1 VSELKIEVDPAE
13 AGLDPERLKRID
25 AHFAAYT
32 GDGRLPG
39 WLLTINRHGRLAYV
53 ARCGSRDLEAR
64 LPVTDDTLWR
74 IYSMT
79 KPVTSVAAMILYE
92 EGTLALT
99 DPVSAF
105 IPSFGDV
112 RVYAGGSD
120 LKQVTEPAV
129 EPVRIWHLLT
139 HTSGLTYGFHRVHPV
154 DALYRAAGFEWG
166 TPPGV
171 DLAQA
176 CDMWAGFPL
185 LFQPGTEWNYSVATD
200 VLGRVV
206 EVASGQRL
214 DEFFAARIL
223 GPLGMTDT
231 AFWAGPTTRERL
243 AALYRPDADGKAT
256 RMDSFG
262 QWALKEP
269 RMLSGGGGL
278 VSTAADY
285 DRFTQMLL
293 HRPDSPAGEL
303 DGIRLLSPR
312 TIGYMT
318 RNHLPGGL
326 DLETFGRPLYAESPF
341 RGVGFGLG
349 LAVVIDPV
357 PGKVIC
363 SAGEISWGGAAST
376 AFWIDQDADLTVSF
390 FTQLLPSSTH
400 PIRPQLRQLVYQA
413 LVR

>member
-1 VSELKIEVDPAE
+1 VNELKVDVDAAE
-13 AGLDPERLKRID
+13 AGLDSERLKRVD
-25 AHFAAYT
+25 AHFAGYVA
-32 GDGRLPG
+32 DGRLPG
-39 WLLTINRHGRLAYV
+39 WLLTVRRHGRLAYV
-53 ARCGSRDLEAR
+53 ARCGSRDLEAG
-64 LPVTDDTLWR
+64 LPVTDDTVWR

-79 KPVTSVAAMILYE
+79 KPVTSVAAMMLYE
-92 EGTLALT
+92 EGRLALT

-105 IPSFGDV
+105 IPAFDDV

-120 LKQVTEPAV
+120 LKQQTIPAV

-139 HTSGLTYGFHRVHPV
+139 HTAGLTYGFHRVHPV
-154 DALYRAAGFEWG
+154 DAMYRAAGFEWG
-166 TPPGV
+166 TPHGA

-176 CDMWAGFPL
+176 CDLWAGFPL

-206 EVASGQRL
+206 EVASGQHL
-214 DEFFAARIL
+214 DEFFADRIF

-231 AFWAGPTTRERL
+231 AFWADPAAQPRL
-243 AALYRPDADGKAT
+243 AALYTPGKDGQAARFDA
-256 RMDSFG
+256 FG
-262 QWALKEP
+262 RGALKEP

-303 DGIRLLSPR
+303 DGIKLLSPR
-312 TIGYMT
+312 TVGYMA
-318 RNHLPGGL
+318 RNHLPGGV
-326 DLETFGRPLYAESPF
+326 DLETFGRPLFAETPF

-349 LAVVIDPV
+349 FAVLIDPV
-357 PGKVIC
+357 PGQVVG

-376 AFWIDQDADLTVSF
+376 AFWVDQEADLTVSF
-390 FTQLLPSSTH
+390 FTQLLPSSTY
-400 PIRPQLRQLVYQA
+400 PIRAQLRQLIYQA
-413 LVR
+413 LTD

>member
-1 VSELKIEVDPAE
+1 MSELTIEVDAAE
-13 AGLDPERLKRID
+13 AGLDPERLSRID
-25 AHFAAYT
+25 THFARYVA
-32 GDGRLPG
+32 DGRLPG
-39 WLLTINRHGRLAYV
+39 WLLTVRRHGRLVHV
-53 ARCGSRDLEAR
+53 ARCGSRDLEAD

-92 EGTLALT
+92 EGKLTLT

-120 LKQVTEPAV
+120 LRPVTVPAV

-139 HTSGLTYGFHRVHPV
+139 HTAGLTYGFHRSHPV
-154 DALYRAAGFEWG
+154 DAMYRAAGFEWS
-166 TPPGV
+166 TPAGM

-176 CDMWAGFPL
+176 CDAWASLPL

-214 DEFFAARIL
+214 DEFIRTRIL
-223 GPLGMTDT
+223 RPLGMADT
-231 AFWAGPTTRERL
+231 AFWAGPEAAPRL
-243 AALYRPDADGKAT
+243 AALYTAGRDGKAS
-256 RMDSFG
+256 RLDALG
-262 QWALKEP
+262 QGALAEP
-269 RMLSGGGGL
+269 SLISGGGGL
-278 VSTAADY
+278 VATAADY
-285 DRFTQMLL
+285 DRFTQLL
-293 HRPDSPAGEL
+293 LPRAGRPAGEL
-303 DGIRLLSPR
+303 DGVRLLSPR
-312 TIGYMT
+312 TVAYMA

-349 LAVVIDPV
+349 FAVVIDPV

-376 AFWIDQDADLTVSF
+376 TFWVDADADLTVSF
-390 FTQLLPSSTH
+390 FTQLLPSSTY

>member
-1 VSELKIEVDPAE
+1 MSELTVEVDAAE
-13 AGLDPERLKRID
+13 AGLDAERLSRID
-25 AHFAAYT
+25 AHFARYVA
-32 GDGRLPG
+32 DGRLPG
-39 WLLTINRHGRLAYV
+39 WLLTVRRGGHLAHV
-53 ARCGSRDLEAR
+53 ARCGSRDLEAG

-79 KPVTSVAAMILYE
+79 KPITSVAAMILYE
-92 EGTLALT
+92 EGKLALT

-105 IPSFGDV
+105 IPSFGETC
-112 RVYAGGSD
+112 VYAGGSD
-120 LKQVTEPAV
+120 LRPVTVPAV
-129 EPVRIWHLLT
+129 EPVRVWHLLT
-139 HTSGLTYGFHRVHPV
+139 HTAGLTYGFHRVHPV
-154 DALYRAAGFEWG
+154 DAMYRAAGYEWS
-166 TPPGV
+166 TPAGL

-176 CDMWAGFPL
+176 CDAWAGLPL

-231 AFWAGPTTRERL
+231 AFWAGPEAAPRL
-243 AALYRPDADGKAT
+243 AALYSPGRDGTAT
-256 RMDSFG
+256 RLDAFG
-262 QWALKEP
+262 RAALARP
-269 RMLSGGGGL
+269 HLISGGGGL

-285 DRFTQMLL
+285 DRFTQLL
-293 HRPDSPAGEL
+293 LPRPGSPAGEL
-303 DGIRLLSPR
+303 DGVRLLSPH
-312 TIGYMT
+312 TVGYMT

-349 LAVVIDPV
+349 FAVVIDPL
-357 PGKVIC
+357 PGKVVC

-376 AFWIDQDADLTVSF
+376 TFWVDADADLTVSF
-390 FTQLLPSSTH
+390 FTQLLPSSTY

>member
-1 VSELKIEVDPAE
+1 MNELKVDADPAE
-13 AGLDPERLKRID
+13 AGLDAERLKRID
-25 AHFAAYT
+25 AHFAGYVA
-32 GDGRLPG
+32 DGRLPG
-39 WLLTINRHGRLAYV
+39 WLLTVRRHGRLAHV
-53 ARCGSRDLEAR
+53 ARCGSRDLEAG
-64 LPVTDDTLWR
+64 LPVTDDTVWR

-92 EGTLALT
+92 QGKLALT
-99 DPVSAF
+99 DLVSAF
-105 IPSFGDV
+105 IPSFADV
-112 RVYAGGSD
+112 RVYQGGSD
-120 LKQVTEPAV
+120 LKQVTVPAT
-129 EPVRIWHLLT
+129 EPVRVWHLLT
-139 HTSGLTYGFHRVHPV
+139 HTAGLTYGFHRVHPV

-166 TPPGV
+166 TPAGL
-171 DLAQA
+171 DLAQV
-176 CDMWAGFPL
+176 CDLYAGFPL

-214 DEFFAARIL
+214 DEFMNDRIL
-223 GPLGMTDT
+223 RPLGMTDT
-231 AFWAGPTTRERL
+231 AFWANPAAQPRL
-243 AALYRPDADGKAT
+243 AALYRPGQDGKAI
-256 RMDSFG
+256 RMDTFG
-262 QWALKEP
+262 QAALRQP
-269 RMLSGGGGL
+269 RVLSGGGGL

-293 HRPDSPAGEL
+293 HTDASPAGEFN
-303 DGIRLLSPR
+303 GVRLLGPR
-312 TIGYMT
+312 TVGYMA

-349 LAVVIDPV
+349 FSVVIDPV

-363 SAGEISWGGAAST
+363 SAGEIAWGGAAST
-376 AFWIDQDADLTVSF
+376 AFWIDQSAELTVSF

-413 LVR
+413 LIR